1 MSTVTEL
8 QSGRL
13 PHLGV
18 LRFTGPDA
26 LSFLQGQV
34 SNDTRRLA
42 EGSPLLAAYSNPQGR
57 VLAVMHL
64 LPHSV
69 RHCGHSA
76 ARTSGADPGK
86 TAQVRAP
93 RQGANGGRRR
103 WRWRCRVNTAR
114 TPCRRPAWPF
124 LPAAKAMR
132 SRTASGSAGCGQGLE
147 RFWVIG
153 PAEKL
158 GERGLAGD
166 PGQAARIEH
175 DWRLA
180 DIRDGLPQIYLGTH
194 EAFVA
199 QMLNL
204 DLLDGISF
212 SKGCYTGQEI
222 IARTQHLGRIKR
234 RLFRLRLPHGDWS
247 IGQSLRLSD
256 GRSGRLTRGGP
267 KRRGL
272 RGVGG
277 AQCAAGRHRRERICG
292 ERRGQRCANAP
303 ALRGLELER
312 IRAWRAGPA
321 PVKIAARYREYSHA
335 APFRRPLPCCA
346 LLLAAGT
353 AFPRSGPL
361 ENIPLKWSPT
371 STLA

>member
-8 QSGRL
+8 KSGRL

-34 SNDTRRLA
+34 SNDTRGLT

-64 LPHSV
+64 LPHSSGIAAILPRELLAPTLERLRKFVLRTKVQIEDAGEALPVSGQHGTHALQAAGIAAPPGVKGYAEQDGIGVGWV
-69 RHCGHSA
+69 R
-76 ARTSGADPGK
+76 R
-86 TAQVRAP
+86 
-93 RQGANGGRRR
+93 
-103 WRWRCRVNTAR
+103 
-114 TPCRRPAWPF
+114 
-124 LPAAKAMR
+124 
-132 SRTASGSAGCGQGLE
+132 GLE

-158 GERGLAGD
+158 NERGLAGD

-256 GRSGRLTRGGP
+256 GRSGRLIE
-267 KRRGL
+267 
-272 RGVGG
+272 V
-277 AQCAAGRHRRERICG
+277 AQSGEGFEALAVLNVQPADPGDTESAAS
-292 ERRGQRCANAP
+292 
-303 ALRGLELER
+303 
-312 IRAWRAGPA
+312 
-321 PVKIAARYREYSHA
+321 AAISA
-335 APFRRPLPCCA
+335 AQMPLPYA
-346 LLLAAGT
+346 L
-353 AFPRSGPL
+353 
-361 ENIPLKWSPT
+361 
-371 STLA
+371 